1 MLDET
6 EFAEVSALYANA
18 MRSLKVP
25 KIDHAQDAQDVI
37 HARFQPVRDAY
48 LRLTGFAEGN
58 HNAIMH
64 HRLSLYGPPCTGCS
78 RPLRTPLARHC
89 AACGEVRADFEPA

>member
-6 EFAEVSALYANA
+6 EFAEVSALYADA
-18 MRSLKVP
+18 MRSLKAY
-25 KIDHAQDAQDVI
+25 KIDHAQDSQDVI
-37 HARFQPVRDAY
+37 HARFQPIREAY

-64 HRLSLYGPPCTGCS
+64 HRLSLYGPPCTACA

-89 AACGEVRADFEPA
+89 AACGKDRADSEPS

>member
-1 MLDET
+1 MLDES
-6 EFAEVSALYANA
+6 EFVEVSALYAEA
-18 MRSLKVP
+18 MRSLKVY
-25 KIDHAQDAQDVI
+25 KIDHAQDGQDVI
-37 HARFQPVRDAY
+37 HARFQPVRGAY

-64 HRLSLYGPPCTGCS
+64 HRLSLYGPPCTACA

-89 AACGEVRADFEPA
+89 AACGEARATL